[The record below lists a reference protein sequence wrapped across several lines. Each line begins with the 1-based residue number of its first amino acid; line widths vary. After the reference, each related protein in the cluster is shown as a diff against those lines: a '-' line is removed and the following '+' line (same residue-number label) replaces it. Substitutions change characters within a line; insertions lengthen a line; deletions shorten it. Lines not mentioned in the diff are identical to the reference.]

1 VEFCRGKDERPEM
14 ARTVRGL
21 LPGARISGYISLGV
35 SICSRPIG
43 EVLRCLLERVR
54 RPHVGNQRSP
64 CINPADSPT

>member
-43 EVLRCLLERVR
+43 EVHDFRLFMIYVHYFL
-54 RPHVGNQRSP
+54 
-64 CINPADSPT
+64 D